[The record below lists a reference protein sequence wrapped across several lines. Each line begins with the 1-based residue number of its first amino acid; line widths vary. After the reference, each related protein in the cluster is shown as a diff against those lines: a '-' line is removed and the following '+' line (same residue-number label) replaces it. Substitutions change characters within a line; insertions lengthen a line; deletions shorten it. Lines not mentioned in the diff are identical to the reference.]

1 MCWLSETLR
10 KICNAG
16 VVVLLERMGMNFGTH
31 PLTVEVYRARTAAD
45 LRDIPITAHGYKCA
59 VCKRAWNKG
68 TAGRKKAANGGWRC
82 PDCVAIS
89 KPETTTEHGPGAS
102 LK

>member
-1 MCWLSETLR
+1 MT
-10 KICNAG
+10 
-16 VVVLLERMGMNFGTH
+16 FGTH
-31 PLTVEVYRARTAAD
+31 PLTVEGYRERTAAD
-45 LRDIPITAHGYKCA
+45 LRGIPITAHGYKCA

-68 TAGRKKAANGGWRC
+68 TAGRKKEASGGWRC

-89 KPETTTEHGPGAS
+89 KPETTTERGAGAS